1 MQEIELYEKIG
12 SLEGDLNEATLH
24 PLIVKLVSAIRE
36 AEEAVMKAQCI
47 AMKIDLKPAT
57 KRSGQA
63 NVPNETA
70 PRPPA
75 APKAP
80 TTTGSTTARAT
91 NSGSVTAPTTATN
104 PGSVTTTSS
113 ATGRANVANETAPPP
128 LLLQKLLLTLGTL
141 QLKQEAPQSPAPRQ
155 GRPPTRKHN
164 QHH

>member
-12 SLEGDLNEATLH
+12 SFEGDLNEAKLR
-24 PLIVKLVSAIRE
+24 PLIVKMGLAIRE
-36 AEEAVMKAQCI
+36 ADEAVMKAQCI

-80 TTTGSTTARAT
+80 TTTGSTTAT
-91 NSGSVTAPTTATN
+91 NSGSVTTSTTATN
-104 PGSVTTTSS
+104 PGSVTTTTS
-113 ATGRANVANETAPPP
+113 ATGRANVANETAPPS